1 MLSVYGEIAALLT
14 SVCWSFNSVVF
25 TRAGKRVGSVTVNVM
40 RLWAA
45 FPALLLLHWLLFG
58 APLPLDIERQRFF
71 YLGIS
76 GFIGFVI
83 GDTMLF
89 ESFLLIGPRLAM
101 LLALL
106 VPVFSTV
113 LAWMWLGEALRLPEI
128 FSILVTIA
136 GVAWVVAE
144 RTAAD
149 DPAASSVTAAERGGT
164 AFRVS
169 SLQPRKY
176 RLGIWLAVGG
186 AAGQAVGLL
195 FSRLGLAGG
204 FSAISATLV
213 RVGTAGLVLA
223 AVSLVQGNLRAH
235 LAKMRDRKALLE
247 ITAGSLT
254 GPVLGVILSLEAIA
268 HAHIGVAST
277 LMSLTPVL
285 LLPVSHILFKEKI
298 TSRAIVGTLIALLG
312 VVLLFLA

>member
-14 SVCWSFNSVVF
+14 AVCWSFNSVVF

-45 FPALLLLHWLLFG
+45 LPALILLHGLLFG
-58 APLPLDIERQRFF
+58 TPLPLDIGRQRFF

-76 GFIGFVI
+76 GFVGFVL

-106 VPVFSTV
+106 VPVFSTL
-113 LAWMWLGEALRLPEI
+113 LAWMWLGETLRLPEI

-144 RTAAD
+144 RTAPDGAA
-149 DPAASSVTAAERGGT
+149 PSSGTFRAASLR
-164 AFRVS
+164 
-169 SLQPRKY
+169 PRKY
-176 RLGIWLAVGG
+176 RQGIWLAVGG

-204 FSAISATLV
+204 YSAISATLV
-213 RVGTAGLVLA
+213 RVGCAGLVLA
-223 AVSLVQGNLRAH
+223 AVGLARGNLRAH
-235 LAKMRDRKALLE
+235 LAKMKDRKALLE